1 MTHYAVDGE
10 AQLALDL
17 ALELAFKQVW
27 LVQGLVR
34 ALEEGH
40 GRPGHSLRGL
50 PHLQNLLLKPPPHQS
65 HFLTGCPFAFRER
78 ARFNPKWLVEGSAR
92 SVPGAMAKTRLM
104 FVNEAEPSAA
114 LPGPHSPNLCTR
126 PR

>member
-50 PHLQNLLLKPPPHQS
+50 PHLQNLLLEPP
-65 HFLTGCPFAFRER
+65 LTKVTSSLAAPLPFERER
-78 ARFNPKWLVEGSAR
+78 DSIPSGWSRAARAVYPVRWQKR
-92 SVPGAMAKTRLM
+92 D
-104 FVNEAEPSAA
+104 
-114 LPGPHSPNLCTR
+114 
-126 PR
+126 

>member
-65 HFLTGCPFAFRER
+65 HFLTGCTFAFRER
-78 ARFNPKWLVEGSAR
+78 ARFNPKWLVEGSAL

>member
-17 ALELAFKQVW
+17 ALELAFKQAW
-27 LVQGLVR
+27 LIQGLVR

-65 HFLTGCPFAFRER
+65 HFLTGCLSRESAIQSQVVGRGQR
-78 ARFNPKWLVEGSAR
+78 AQ
-92 SVPGAMAKTRLM
+92 
-104 FVNEAEPSAA
+104 
-114 LPGPHSPNLCTR
+114 CTR
-126 PR
+126 CDGKNATNVC

>member
-1 MTHYAVDGE
+1 MTYYAVDGE

-50 PHLQNLLLKPPPHQS
+50 RHLQNLLLKAPPHQS
-65 HFLTGCPFAFRER
+65 HFLTGCPCAFRER
-78 ARFNPKWLVEGSAR
+78 ARFNAQVVGRGQRAQ
-92 SVPGAMAKTRLM
+92 
-104 FVNEAEPSAA
+104 
-114 LPGPHSPNLCTR
+114 CTR
-126 PR
+126 CDGKNATNVC

>member
-50 PHLQNLLLKPPPHQS
+50 PHHQNLLLKAP
-65 HFLTGCPFAFRER
+65 LTKVTSSLAAPLPFERER
-78 ARFNPKWLVEGSAR
+78 DSMPKWLVEGSAR